1 MSIKQL
7 EKTLK
12 LDIKAALG
20 CTEPIAIALGACKA
34 KSLVSGDLRQIIL
47 KLSTNLIKNA
57 LEVGIPN
64 TGGQHGIALAAALG
78 ALIKSK
84 TADLTLLENLDEQI
98 LADAKAIVKKGIV
111 SIEPATN
118 RHGLYMDII
127 VTDDKNNTGRCI
139 ISGTHENIILL
150 EQNKTVVFAS
160 GSEEQTNSGDLL
172 KKEKL

>member
-34 KSLVSGDLRQIIL
+34 KSLIPGDLRQIIL

-64 TGGQHGIALAAALG
+64 TGA
-78 ALIKSK
+78 
-84 TADLTLLENLDEQI
+84 
-98 LADAKAIVKKGIV
+98 
-111 SIEPATN
+111 
-118 RHGLYMDII
+118 
-127 VTDDKNNTGRCI
+127 NTG
-139 ISGTHENIILL
+139 
-150 EQNKTVVFAS
+150 
-160 GSEEQTNSGDLL
+160 
-172 KKEKL
+172 